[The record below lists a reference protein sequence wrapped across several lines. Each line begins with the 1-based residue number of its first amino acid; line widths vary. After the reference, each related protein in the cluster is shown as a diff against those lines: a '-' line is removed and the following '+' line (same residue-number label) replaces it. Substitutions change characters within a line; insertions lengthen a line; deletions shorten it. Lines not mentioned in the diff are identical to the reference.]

1 MKSSR
6 LYYSAGQQ
14 KTVKVAVF
22 ELKFLLFSVE
32 DAGREQRGD
41 ERPGRQWTEKK
52 KSVLSV
58 MEARGWR
65 MAKLIRDWMEKFSV
79 GSFLVGIYQSGTNQN
94 ATIACVLGTLA
105 LAVALGL
112 AKRGVK

>member
-1 MKSSR
+1 
-6 LYYSAGQQ
+6 
-14 KTVKVAVF
+14 
-22 ELKFLLFSVE
+22 
-32 DAGREQRGD
+32 
-41 ERPGRQWTEKK
+41 
-52 KSVLSV
+52 
-58 MEARGWR
+58 